1 MDIMKLAAKTL
12 INTLGENDYVNVA
25 SFSDEIKWVTD
36 CMDTLVQGNIWYHTL
51 LTFHGCF

>member
-1 MDIMKLAAKTL
+1 MKLAAKTL

-36 CMDTLVQGNIWYHTL
+36 CMDTLVQGNT
-51 LTFHGCF
+51 